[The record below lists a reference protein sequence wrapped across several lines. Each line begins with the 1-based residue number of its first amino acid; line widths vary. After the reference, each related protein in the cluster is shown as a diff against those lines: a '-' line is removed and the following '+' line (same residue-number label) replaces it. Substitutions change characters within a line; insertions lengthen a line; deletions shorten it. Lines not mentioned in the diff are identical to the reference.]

1 MDKTHCFKW
10 TTRGRDGV
18 IHGRGHGGCSPS
30 RARLGLDDGSQQHRA
45 RNRLNASQV
54 YTQGLH
60 RREFEVGY
68 THRRE
73 RALKEGED
81 ASIELA
87 RQMEAQV

>member
-1 MDKTHCFKW
+1 MNYD
-10 TTRGRDGV
+10 
-18 IHGRGHGGCSPS
+18 SPIALFV
-30 RARLGLDDGSQQHRA
+30 AR
-45 RNRLNASQV
+45 QV

-87 RQMEAQV
+87 RQMQAQVCMCMLLVAVKLVVCSAMKPITRP

>member
-1 MDKTHCFKW
+1 MHACQHSMALKARRSKPEMCSCIGYTHHE
-10 TTRGRDGV
+10 T
-18 IHGRGHGGCSPS
+18 
-30 RARLGLDDGSQQHRA
+30 
-45 RNRLNASQV
+45 QV

-87 RQMEAQV
+87 RQMEAQVWCVGNKWRPLSVVAE

>member
-1 MDKTHCFKW
+1 M
-10 TTRGRDGV
+10 
-18 IHGRGHGGCSPS
+18 
-30 RARLGLDDGSQQHRA
+30 
-45 RNRLNASQV
+45 

-73 RALKEGED
+73 RALQEGEG

-87 RQMEAQV
+87 RQMQAQVKVDRTDPRTASFAASSVSWLLDRSARFAFSEIFIPCEKFV